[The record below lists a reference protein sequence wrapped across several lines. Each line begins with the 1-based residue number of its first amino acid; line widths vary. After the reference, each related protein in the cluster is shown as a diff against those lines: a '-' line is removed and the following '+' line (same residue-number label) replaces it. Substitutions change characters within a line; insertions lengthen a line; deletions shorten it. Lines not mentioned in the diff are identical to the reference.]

1 MENVEF
7 GSIEVSGASAV
18 TQHADGE
25 KGTSWEVGEYVG
37 IGGGWWE
44 IGQHKVAGVSGGY
57 DGAIRQGDVDRG
69 GGNLFVGVG
78 GVNGDIIAGTTSIGD

>member
-1 MENVEF
+1 M
-7 GSIEVSGASAV
+7 SGASAV

-25 KGTSWEVGEYVG
+25 KGSSGEVREYVG

-44 IGQHKVAGVSGGY
+44 IGQGEVAGVSGGD
-57 DGAIRQGDVDRG
+57 DGAIRQGDVDWG

-78 GVNGDIIAGTTSIGD
+78 GMDRDIVAGTASIGD